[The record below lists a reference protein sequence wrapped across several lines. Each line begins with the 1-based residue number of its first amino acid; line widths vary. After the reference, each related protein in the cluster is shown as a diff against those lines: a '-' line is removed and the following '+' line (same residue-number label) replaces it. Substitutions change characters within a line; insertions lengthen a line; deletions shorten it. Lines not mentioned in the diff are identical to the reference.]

1 MKGVYSMNKHNW
13 NQLSASSKRYLE
25 QAQNDRMINESYQ
38 DGYRQGLSERGPGP
52 GAYASN
58 RQQGQ
63 RFDRFGNPIA
73 TGGPARSI
81 GPANPYSLQT
91 GDELGMLMQ
100 WQMPDDFVPPSLQ
113 AKLDAIDPVKNPPP
127 KWTMMPNDPN
137 EDERMYEHYRRRM
150 YEQSGMGAGNAMSP
164 GNAMTGRMTTASRPP
179 VGGGGGPRSGGPGE
193 PGGQGPPQGGCDH
206 CQPGHQQPG
215 PGGSLWEWNGEAW
228 FRQSWDSCRGE
239 RCSIWWDIYDRS
251 PMNRPGGPRGGV

>member
-1 MKGVYSMNKHNW
+1 MNKHNW

-81 GPANPYSLQT
+81 GPANPFSLEA
-91 GDELGMLMQ
+91 GDELGMSMQ

-150 YEQSGMGAGNAMSP
+150 YEQSTMGAGNDHRIET
-164 GNAMTGRMTTASRPP
+164 TGWWRRRAKIRRRRSRRPRP
-179 VGGGGGPRSGGPGE
+179 ARWRVRPLPNRRAGAWARRLLVGM
-193 PGGQGPPQGGCDH
+193 
-206 CQPGHQQPG
+206 
-215 PGGSLWEWNGEAW
+215 EW
-228 FRQSWDSCRGE
+228 
-239 RCSIWWDIYDRS
+239 
-251 PMNRPGGPRGGV
+251 